1 MHAPTYYCHTCWVE
15 MRIIGRIEQLRC
27 PRCLE
32 DMSESRTAVDL
43 RGPVESPMNAEACA
57 S

>member
-32 DMSESRTAVDL
+32 DMSESRTAAD
-43 RGPVESPMNAEACA
+43 SPMSAEACA